1 MTYDIDFVEFQRNEA
16 YETVIVEIREMRGE
30 AAEVPRKGEHVLI
43 DGTTYRV
50 FGVAWNYEDAH
61 VRVVLSEVVGG
72 MQL

>member
-16 YETVIVEIREMRGE
+16 DETVIVEIREMRGE
-30 AAEVPRKGEHVLI
+30 AAEVPRKGEYVLI

-61 VRVVLSEVVGG
+61 VRVVLNEAAGG